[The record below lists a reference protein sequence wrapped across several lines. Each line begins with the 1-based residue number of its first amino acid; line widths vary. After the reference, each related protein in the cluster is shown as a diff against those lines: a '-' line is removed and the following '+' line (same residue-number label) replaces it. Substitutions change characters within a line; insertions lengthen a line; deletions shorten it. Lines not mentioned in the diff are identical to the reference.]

1 MVSMN
6 QLSTEKRAA
15 IVRCLVDGISIRGT
29 CRITGAAKNTVVKLL
44 IELGQACEAF
54 HDRTVRGLRCQRI
67 QCDEIWNFCYAK
79 EKNVP
84 DELRGTLG
92 YGDVWTWVAI
102 DAETKLT
109 VSWTVGRRDAFFA
122 EQFMLDV
129 AGRVLNR
136 VQLTTDGLKA
146 YLDAVENAFGFEVD
160 FAQLVKMYG
169 EAKEPTLE
177 GRYSP
182 PKCNGSKKTP
192 VLGLPD
198 RSQSSISYIERQ
210 NLTMR
215 MGMRRFT
222 RLTNG
227 FSKKLFN
234 LECALALHFVHYNYC
249 RKHQTLGTT
258 PAVAAG
264 LADHVWSIE
273 ELVGLLD
280 SK

>member
-1 MVSMN
+1 MN
-6 QLSTEKRAA
+6 QLSIEKRAA
-15 IVRCLVDGISIRGT
+15 IVRCLVDGVSIRGT

-44 IELGQACEAF
+44 VELGQACEAF
-54 HDRTVRGLRCQRI
+54 HDRTVRGLRCKRI

-92 YGDVWTWVAI
+92 YGDVWTWVAL

-109 VSWTVGRRDAFFA
+109 LSWTVGRRDAAFA

-169 EAKEPTLE
+169 EAKEPTPE

-198 RSQSSISYIERQ
+198 RAHISTSYIERQ

-234 LECALALHFVHYNYC
+234 LECAVALHFVHYNYC
-249 RKHQTLGTT
+249 RKHQTLETT

-264 LADHVWSIE
+264 LTNHAWSIE

-280 SK
+280 SN

>member
-1 MVSMN
+1 MN
-6 QLSTEKRAA
+6 QLGTEKRAA
-15 IVRCLVDGISIRGT
+15 IVRCLVDGVSIRGT

-44 IELGQACEAF
+44 VELGQACEAF
-54 HDRTVRGLRCQRI
+54 HDRAVRGLHCQRI

-84 DELRGTLG
+84 DGLRGTLG
-92 YGDVWTWVAI
+92 YGDVWTWVAL

-109 VSWTVGRRDAFFA
+109 LSWTVGRRDAAFA

-169 EAKEPTLE
+169 EAKEPTPE

-182 PKCNGSKKTP
+182 PKCNGAKKTP

-198 RSQSSISYIERQ
+198 RAYISYIERQ

-234 LECALALHFVHYNYC
+234 LECAVALHFVHYNFC
-249 RKHQTLGTT
+249 RKHQTLGST
-258 PAVAAG
+258 PAIAAG
-264 LADHVWSIE
+264 LADHAWSID
-273 ELVGLLD
+273 ELVRLLD

>member
-1 MVSMN
+1 MN
-6 QLSTEKRAA
+6 QLKTEKRVA
-15 IVRCLVDGISIRGT
+15 IVRCLADGVSIRGT

-44 IELGQACEAF
+44 VELGQVCEAF
-54 HDRTVRGLRCQRI
+54 HDRAVRGLRCHRI

-79 EKNVP
+79 EENVP
-84 DELRGTLG
+84 DELRGTFG
-92 YGDVWTWVAI
+92 YGDVWTWVAL

-109 VSWTVGRRDAFFA
+109 LSWTVGRRDAAFA

-136 VQLTTDGLKA
+136 VQLTTDGLRA

-160 FAQLVKMYG
+160 FTQLVKMYG
-169 EAKEPTLE
+169 DTKEPTSE

-182 PKCNGSKKTP
+182 PKWNGSKKTP

-198 RSQSSISYIERQ
+198 RAHISTSYIERQ

-234 LECALALHFVHYNYC
+234 LECAVALHFVHYNFC
-249 RKHQTLGTT
+249 RKHQTLGAT

-280 SK
+280 SN